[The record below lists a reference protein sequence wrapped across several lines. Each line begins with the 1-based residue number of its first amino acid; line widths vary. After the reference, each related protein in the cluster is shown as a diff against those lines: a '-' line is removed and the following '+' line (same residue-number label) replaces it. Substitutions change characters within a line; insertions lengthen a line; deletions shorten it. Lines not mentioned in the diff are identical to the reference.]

1 MTDREPFLKRRKSA
15 REESICKTD
24 LPARA
29 GEKDGVTSENTHLVL
44 VDGSGFI
51 FRAFFAIP
59 PMSSPEGV
67 PVNAVYGF
75 TNMLSRLIKEHEGQP
90 MAVIFDAGRKTFRN
104 DIYPD
109 YKAHRPE
116 PPEDLRPQFDLIRQ
130 ATDQFGIPAIE
141 LPGWEADDLLATYAR
156 LVVEQGGSCTIIS
169 SDKDLMQLVRPGVS
183 LKDPMKQKPIG
194 LAEVE
199 AKFGVTPDKVVDVQA
214 LMGDSTDNV
223 PGVPGIGPKGAA
235 QLINEYGSLEA
246 VLAAAPGMK
255 PSKRRQNLIDHAEGA
270 RISRQLVLLADDVAV
285 PTPVDELRPRE
296 PDAETLRSWLESM
309 GFSSILQRMG
319 FGGKARHPAQR
330 RPEASPASAAAEG
343 QDAGEIPRS
352 EAPFGPY
359 ETVTDRDTLA
369 RWIDAARAAGRVA
382 VDTETTGLN
391 ARTAEIVGLSLAVAP
406 GRACYVPFR
415 HEGTL
420 EAPVGDQ
427 LDVKA
432 TLDQLAPLMADEAVL
447 KIFQNAKYDLT
458 ILRQAGLEVIAPLD
472 DTMLLSYAQSAG
484 AHGQGMDELSRLHL
498 DHTPIPYDDVTGK
511 GRNRVPFTQVPLDK
525 ATAYAAEDAD
535 VTLRL
540 WEVLRVTLPRQKAA
554 ALYEEMERPL
564 ITVLERMEEAGV
576 RVDADEL
583 RRLSEDFATRMA
595 EMEQGIHD
603 RAGRPFNIGSPKQLG
618 EILFDEMGLPGGKR
632 TKTGA
637 WGTDSRVLEEL
648 AEQGHDLPTAILNW
662 RRLAKLK
669 STYADA
675 LLKLMDPKTQRV
687 HTTFQ
692 MTTTTTGR
700 LSSNEP
706 NLQNIPIRTEEGAR
720 IRQAFVAAPGYRL
733 LSADYSQIELRLLAH
748 VAQIEPLLDAFRHGQ
763 DIHARTASEVFGIP
777 LEEMD
782 PLTRRRAKAIN
793 FGIIY
798 GISAFGL
805 ARQLQVPQ
813 GEAKRYIEA
822 YFDRYPGIRDY
833 MEKMKEEAREK
844 GYVLTPFGRR
854 CYVPGITAKQA
865 AQRSYAERQAIN
877 APLQGGAADIIKK
890 AMVTLPDRLAEAGLK
905 ARMLLQVHDE
915 LLFEVPEAE
924 AEETVALVREVME
937 SVARLDVALSVETG
951 LGQNWAEAH

>member
-1 MTDREPFLKRRKSA
+1 MAS
-15 REESICKTD
+15 
-24 LPARA
+24 
-29 GEKDGVTSENTHLVL
+29 EKTHLVL

-59 PMSSPEGV
+59 SMSSPDGV

-75 TNMLSRLIKEHEGQP
+75 TNMLSRLIREHEGQP

-104 DIYPD
+104 DIYPE

-130 ATDQFGIPAIE
+130 ATEVFGVPAVE

-156 LVVEQGGSCTIIS
+156 LTVEQGGSCTIIS
-169 SDKDLMQLVRPGVS
+169 SDKDLMQLVRDGVS
-183 LKDPMKQKPIG
+183 LKDPMKQKAIG
-194 LAEVE
+194 PDEVL
-199 AKFGVTPDKVVDVQA
+199 AKFGVSPDKVVDVQA

-223 PGVPGIGPKGAA
+223 PGVPGIGPKGAS

-246 VLAAAPGMK
+246 VLEAAPSMK
-255 PSKRRQNLIDHAEGA
+255 PSKRRQNLIDHAEAA
-270 RISRQLVLLADDVAV
+270 RISRQLVLLADQVEV
-285 PTPVDELRPRE
+285 PCPVDELRMRE
-296 PDAETLRSWLESM
+296 PDAEALRNWLESM

-319 FGGKARHPAQR
+319 FGGKARHPAGSKV
-330 RPEASPASAAAEG
+330 EESPVSTMAE
-343 QDAGEIPRS
+343 AGEVPKS
-352 EAPFGPY
+352 DAAFGPY
-359 ETVTDRDTLA
+359 ETVTDRETLQA
-369 RWIDAARAAGRVA
+369 WVNAAYKAGRVA

-391 ARTAEIVGLSLAVAP
+391 ARQAEIVGLSLAVAP
-406 GRACYVPFR
+406 GKACYMPFR

-420 EAPVGDQ
+420 EAPVGVQ
-427 LDVKA
+427 LDVKEA
-432 TLDQLAPLMADEAVL
+432 LACLAPLMADASVL
-447 KIFQNAKYDLT
+447 KIFQNAKYDIT
-458 ILRQAGLEVIAPLD
+458 ILQNAGCEVITPID

-498 DHTPIPYDDVTGK
+498 GHTPITYDEVTGK
-511 GRNRVPFTQVPLDK
+511 GRNRIAFTQVPLDR
-525 ATAYAAEDAD
+525 ATEYAAEDAD

-540 WEVLRVTLPRQKAA
+540 WQILRTTLPRQKAT
-554 ALYEEMERPL
+554 ALYEELERPL
-564 ITVLERMEEAGV
+564 ITVLEGMEATGV
-576 RVDADEL
+576 RVDAEEL
-583 RRLSEDFATRMA
+583 RRMSEDFATRMT
-595 EMEQGIHD
+595 EMEQEIHD

-648 AEQGHDLPTAILNW
+648 AEKGHELPTQILNW

-675 LLKLMDPKTQRV
+675 LVKLMDPKTQRV

-720 IRQAFVAAPGYRL
+720 IRQAFVAAPGYKL

-748 VAQIEPLLDAFRHGQ
+748 VAQIEPLLDAFKHGQ

-777 LEEMD
+777 LEGMD
-782 PLTRRRAKAIN
+782 ALTRRRAKAIN

-822 YFDRYPGIRDY
+822 YFKQYPGILAF
-833 MEKMKEEAREK
+833 MEAMKEEAREK

-854 CYVPGITAKQA
+854 CYVPGIKEKQA
-865 AQRSYAERQAIN
+865 ARRSYAERQAIN

-890 AMVTLPDRLAEAGLK
+890 AMVRLAPVLEQEFPK
-905 ARMLLQVHDE
+905 ARMVLQVHDE
-915 LLFEVPEAE
+915 LLFEVPDDEAE
-924 AEETVALVREVME
+924 ALATRVKQEME
-937 SVARLDVALSVETG
+937 QAATLDVALSVETG
-951 LGQNWAEAH
+951 IGQNWAEAH

>member
-1 MTDREPFLKRRKSA
+1 MA
-15 REESICKTD
+15 RE
-24 LPARA
+24 R
-29 GEKDGVTSENTHLVL
+29 DGVTSKNTHLVL

-59 PMSSPEGV
+59 PMTNPEGV

-104 DIYPD
+104 DIYPE

-156 LVVEQGGSCTIIS
+156 LVVEQGGNCTIIS
-169 SDKDLMQLVRPGVS
+169 SDKDLMQLVREGVM

-246 VLAAAPGMK
+246 VLEAAPGMK

-296 PDAETLRSWLESM
+296 PDAETLRHWLESM

-319 FGGKARHPAQR
+319 FGGKARSPAR
-330 RPEASPASAAAEG
+330 HKPDVSPASSGEAEVEG
-343 QDAGEIPRS
+343 DMVPRS

-359 ETVTDRDTLA
+359 ETVTTQEALQQ
-369 RWIDAARAAGRVA
+369 WVEAAYKAGFVA

-391 ARTAEIVGLSLAVAP
+391 ARTAEIVGLSLAIAP
-406 GRACYVPFR
+406 GKACYVPFR

-420 EAPVGDQ
+420 EAPVGEQ
-427 LDVKA
+427 LAVKDA
-432 TLDQLAPLMADEAVL
+432 LALLAPLMADEAVL

-458 ILRQAGLEVIAPLD
+458 ILRRAGLEVITPLD

-498 DHTPIPYDDVTGK
+498 DHTPISYDDVTGT
-511 GRNRVPFTQVPLDK
+511 GRNRIAFTQVPLDK

-540 WEVLRVTLPRQKAA
+540 WKILRLTLPRQKAT

-564 ITVLERMEEAGV
+564 ITVLEGMEDAGI
-576 RVDADEL
+576 RVDAEEL

-595 EMEQGIHD
+595 EMEEGIYD

-648 AEQGHDLPTAILNW
+648 AVQGHDLPTAILNW

-675 LLKLMDPKTQRV
+675 LLKLMEPKTQRV

-720 IRQAFVAAPGYRL
+720 IRQAFVAAPGHKL
-733 LSADYSQIELRLLAH
+733 LSADYSQIELRLLAQ
-748 VAQIEPLLDAFRHGQ
+748 VAQIDPLLDAFRHGQ
-763 DIHARTASEVFGIP
+763 DIHARTASEVFNIP
-777 LEEMD
+777 LEGMD
-782 PLTRRRAKAIN
+782 ALTRRRAKAIN

-822 YFDRYPGIRDY
+822 YFERYPGIRTY
-833 MEKMKEEAREK
+833 MEAMKEEAREK

-854 CYVPGITAKQA
+854 CYVPGMQARQA

-890 AMVTLPDRLAEAGLK
+890 AMVQVPRALAEAGLK

-915 LLFEVPEAE
+915 LLFEVPDEDAE
-924 AEETVALVREVME
+924 ATAALVKHVMEQAASLKDVALV
-937 SVARLDVALSVETG
+937 VETG
-951 LGQNWAEAH
+951 LGDNWAEAH